1 MRITSTKNAGYNSL
15 PEIAAAPKNY
25 YQNLLYPQKI
35 YDLRYAY
42 FISIIMKKSR
52 VDAAAAAVKSKAVAP
67 KPNPRWG
74 REEETE
80 IFAKKVRLFRQG
92 KISDDDFRRFRLQH
106 GAYGSRLRMDY
117 SMVRIKVPGGEMTP
131 EQIEKIASLSE
142 AFSIGSAHVS
152 TRQNIQLHWV
162 QLEDVSE
169 VMRGLVEV
177 GLTTREA
184 CGNTVRNV
192 MCSHFA
198 GVCPSEAFDATPY
211 AKAIARFL
219 LRNPMC
225 QNLPRKFKIN
235 FACCDSHGLVR
246 IADIGLV
253 PAVKKVPLSSSPSST
268 QKTTEE
274 NERSDTIRGFKIYLG
289 GGLGAASFIGHL
301 LEDFTP
307 EERILAT
314 CMATIRLF
322 DRHGNRENMARN
334 RMRYLVHEMGWEK
347 FQRMVLKERSIVEMT
362 TSYST
367 EQLFDVKS
375 HEDTGLVLQQ
385 QQQQQQQSNASAS
398 RIMVAATNTRPT
410 KLPMLNGNITK
421 DSPAFDRWLHTNA
434 VPQKQ
439 ERYFTVFITLGA
451 GDITASQLRVL
462 ASAIRDYSAEGV
474 ARNTPQQNFAL
485 RYVRETDLPNLYE
498 RLASAGLSNPGAL
511 TIASAVGCS
520 GTTSCNLAITN
531 SHRLA
536 KEVQRKFLELRLD
549 TDDSLRDATI
559 KISGCPNS
567 CGQHEIATI
576 GFFGGATRMNN
587 TMTPTYTM
595 LFGGSAGEAG
605 ELGRA
610 IMRVPAKR
618 VIDTTLKII
627 ELYKNERGQVEVA
640 TAASPSGGLGDGDKD
655 DDDDSEEKNYH
666 QYETLHQWIIR
677 LVKGQ
682 GSGSIKN
689 IEDMKAALTEVT
701 QLPSPEQNSDA
712 YQDYGSDSR
721 FTAKTARGEC
731 AA

>member
-1 MRITSTKNAGYNSL
+1 
-15 PEIAAAPKNY
+15 
-25 YQNLLYPQKI
+25 
-35 YDLRYAY
+35 
-42 FISIIMKKSR
+42 MKKSR
-52 VDAAAAAVKSKAVAP
+52 VSASSVRSKPAAPAM
-67 KPNPRWG
+67 PNPRWG

-80 IFAKKVRLFRQG
+80 IFAKNVRLFRQG

-117 SMVRIKVPGGEMTP
+117 SMVRIKVPGGEITP
-131 EQIEKIASLSE
+131 EQLEKIASLSE

-184 CGNTVRNV
+184 CGNSVRNV

-198 GVCPSEAFDATPY
+198 GVCPNEAFDSTPY

-246 IADIGLV
+246 VADIGLV
-253 PAVKKVPLSSSPSST
+253 PAVKSST
-268 QKTTEE
+268 Q
-274 NERSDTIRGFKIYLG
+274 NDGQTIRGFKIYLG

-307 EERILAT
+307 EERLLAT

-334 RMRYLVHEMGWEK
+334 RMRYLVHEMGWER
-347 FQRMVLKERSIVEMT
+347 FQKMVLKERSIVEMT

-367 EQLFDVKS
+367 MQLFDVKS
-375 HEDTGLVLQQ
+375 HEDTRPLPKT
-385 QQQQQQQSNASAS
+385 
-398 RIMVAATNTRPT
+398 ITTIAATTRT
-410 KLPMLNGNITK
+410 MMKLPMINVKVTK
-421 DSPAFDRWLHTNA
+421 DSPGFERWLHSNA

-439 ERYFTVFITLGA
+439 EGYFTAFITLGA

-485 RYVRETDLPNLYE
+485 RYVRKTDLPNLYE
-498 RLASAGLSNPGAL
+498 KLTSAGLANPGAL

-536 KEVQRKFLELRLD
+536 KEVQRKFLELGLD
-549 TDDSLRDATI
+549 VDDSLRDATI

-610 IMRVPAKR
+610 VMRVPAKR

-627 ELYKNERGQVEVA
+627 EIYKRERA
-640 TAASPSGGLGDGDKD
+640 TTTTTTSTATTEAD
-655 DDDDSEEKNYH
+655 N
-666 QYETLHQWIIR
+666 YETLHEWIIR
-677 LVKGQ
+677 LTKGQ

-689 IEDMKAALTEVT
+689 LEDMKAALAEII
-701 QLPSPEQNSDA
+701 QLPPPQENIEV

-721 FTAKTARGEC
+721 FSAKTARGEC

>member
-1 MRITSTKNAGYNSL
+1 
-15 PEIAAAPKNY
+15 
-25 YQNLLYPQKI
+25 
-35 YDLRYAY
+35 
-42 FISIIMKKSR
+42 MKKFR
-52 VDAAAAAVKSKAVAP
+52 GDAAAVKSKAAGP

-117 SMVRIKVPGGEMTP
+117 SMIRIKVPGGEITP

-184 CGNTVRNV
+184 CGNSVRNV

-235 FACCDSHGLVR
+235 FSCCDSHGLVR

-253 PAVKKVPLSSSPSST
+253 PAVKKVSSSSPSPSSSSSSST
-268 QKTTEE
+268 QTTEE
-274 NERSDTIRGFKIYLG
+274 NERSETIRGFKIYLG

-307 EERILAT
+307 EDRLLAT

-367 EQLFDVKS
+367 QQLFDVKS
-375 HEDTGLVLQQ
+375 HEDTGLVVLQLQQ
-385 QQQQQQQSNASAS
+385 QPQPNSSGSKMMSATT
-398 RIMVAATNTRPT
+398 ITRPT
-410 KLPMLNGNITK
+410 KLPMMNGNITK
-421 DSPAFDRWLHTNA
+421 DSPGFERWLHTNA
-434 VPQKQ
+434 VAQKQ
-439 ERYFTVFITLGA
+439 EGYVTVFITLGA

-485 RYVRETDLPNLYE
+485 RYVREINLPNLYE
-498 RLASAGLSNPGAL
+498 RLASAGLANPGAL

-536 KEVQRKFLELRLD
+536 KEVQRKFLELGLD

-605 ELGRA
+605 ELGKA
-610 IMRVPAKR
+610 VMRVPAKR

-627 ELYKNERGQVEVA
+627 ELYKSQRSQVAIA
-640 TAASPSGGLGDGDKD
+640 TDLGSVDRNSGDNAKDKND
-655 DDDDSEEKNYH
+655 DH
-666 QYETLHQWIIR
+666 YETLHDWIMR
-677 LVKGQ
+677 LVRGQ
-682 GSGSIKN
+682 GSGSINN
-689 IEDMKAALTEVT
+689 IEDMKAALAEVI
-701 QLPSPEQNSDA
+701 QLPSPEQNPDV

-721 FTAKTARGEC
+721 FIAKTARGEC

>member
-1 MRITSTKNAGYNSL
+1 
-15 PEIAAAPKNY
+15 
-25 YQNLLYPQKI
+25 
-35 YDLRYAY
+35 
-42 FISIIMKKSR
+42 MKKSR
-52 VDAAAAAVKSKAVAP
+52 VSASAVKSKSATP

-117 SMVRIKVPGGEMTP
+117 SMVRIKVPGGEITP
-131 EQIEKIASLSE
+131 EQLEKIASLSE

-184 CGNTVRNV
+184 CGNSVRNV

-235 FACCDSHGLVR
+235 FSCCDSHGLVR
-246 IADIGLV
+246 VADIGLV
-253 PAVKKVPLSSSPSST
+253 PTVRKLSSL
-268 QKTTEE
+268 TTTSE
-274 NERSDTIRGFKIYLG
+274 NSGEMIRGFKIYLG

-307 EERILAT
+307 EDRLLAT

-347 FQRMVLKERSIVEMT
+347 FQKMVLKERSIVEMT
-362 TSYST
+362 TSHST
-367 EQLFDVKS
+367 AQLFDVKS
-375 HEDTGLVLQQ
+375 HEDTRLLPK
-385 QQQQQQQSNASAS
+385 AP
-398 RIMVAATNTRPT
+398 RTMT
-410 KLPMLNGNITK
+410 KLPMLNVKVTM
-421 DSPAFDRWLHTNA
+421 DSPAFERWLHTNA

-439 ERYFTVFITLGA
+439 EGYFTAFITLGA
-451 GDITASQLRVL
+451 GDITASQLRIL
-462 ASAIRDYSAEGV
+462 ASAIRDYSVEAV

-485 RYVRETDLPNLYE
+485 RYVRETDLLNLYE
-498 RLASAGLSNPGAL
+498 KLASAGLANPGAL

-536 KEVQRKFLELRLD
+536 KEVQRKFLELGLD
-549 TDDSLRDATI
+549 IDDSLQDATI

-605 ELGRA
+605 ELGKA
-610 IMRVPAKR
+610 VMRVPAKR
-618 VIDTTLKII
+618 VIDTALKII
-627 ELYKNERGQVEVA
+627 ELYKNERAAAAA
-640 TAASPSGGLGDGDKD
+640 TGD
-655 DDDDSEEKNYH
+655 DDGADH
-666 QYETLHQWIIR
+666 HETLHQWIIR
-677 LVKGQ
+677 LIKGQ
-682 GSGSIKN
+682 GTGSIKN
-689 IEDMKAALTEVT
+689 IEDMKATLTQVI
-701 QLPSPEQNSDA
+701 QLPSPQQNPDD
-712 YQDYGSDSR
+712 YRDYGSDSH

>member
-1 MRITSTKNAGYNSL
+1 
-15 PEIAAAPKNY
+15 
-25 YQNLLYPQKI
+25 
-35 YDLRYAY
+35 
-42 FISIIMKKSR
+42 MKKSR
-52 VDAAAAAVKSKAVAP
+52 RLAATVSSKASSSSRPP

-80 IFAKKVRLFRQG
+80 MFANKVKLFRQG

-106 GAYGSRLRMDY
+106 GAYSSRLRMDY
-117 SMVRIKVPGGEMTP
+117 SMIRIKVPGGEITP

-184 CGNTVRNV
+184 CGNSVRNV

-198 GVCPSEAFDATPY
+198 GVCPNEPFDSTPY
-211 AKAIARFL
+211 SKAIARFL
-219 LRNPMC
+219 LRNPIC

-235 FACCDSHGLVR
+235 FSCCDEHGLVR

-253 PAVKKVPLSSSPSST
+253 PATITRRKAIADKSSSQSSSSSSAA
-268 QKTTEE
+268 E
-274 NERSDTIRGFKIYLG
+274 NGGGDDGDNNSETIRGFKIYLG

-307 EERILAT
+307 EDRVLAT

-347 FQRMVLKERSIVEMT
+347 FQKRVLKERSIVEMT
-362 TSYST
+362 ISHATA
-367 EQLFDVKS
+367 QLFDVKA
-375 HEDTGLVLQQ
+375 HEDTSQQ
-385 QQQQQQQSNASAS
+385 QQQQQQLLLLQKSSNGRSITTENQKKA
-398 RIMVAATNTRPT
+398 IT
-410 KLPMLNGNITK
+410 KLPMLEGKKITS
-421 DSPAFDRWLHTNA
+421 DSSGFEHWLHTNA
-434 VPQKQ
+434 VPQRQ
-439 ERYFTVFITLGA
+439 EGYYTVFITLGA
-451 GDITASQLRVL
+451 GDITASQLRTL
-462 ASAIRDYSAEGV
+462 ASTIRDYCAEGA

-485 RYVRETDLPNLYE
+485 RYVQESDLPKLYE
-498 RLASAGLSNPGAL
+498 KLASAGLANPGAL

-536 KEVQRKFLELRLD
+536 KEVQRKFLELGLD
-549 TDDSLRDATI
+549 IDDSLRDATV

-576 GFFGGATRMNN
+576 GFFGGASRMNN

-605 ELGRA
+605 ELGKA
-610 IMRVPAKR
+610 VMRVPAKR
-618 VIDTTLKII
+618 VVDTILKII
-627 ELYKNERGQVEVA
+627 EIYKKETDSSELR
-640 TAASPSGGLGDGDKD
+640 AADGDGGNDGAEGSSISD
-655 DDDDSEEKNYH
+655 NNNNNNNNNPNH
-666 QYETLHQWIIR
+666 ETLHQWIVH
-677 LVKGQ
+677 LTKGQ
-682 GSGSIKN
+682 GGGNIKN
-689 IEDMKAALTEVT
+689 IEDMKTALTQVI
-701 QLPSPEQNSDA
+701 QLPSPQQNPDD
-712 YQDYGSDSR
+712 YRDYGSDSQ
-721 FTAKTARGEC
+721 FSAKTARGEC

>member
-1 MRITSTKNAGYNSL
+1 
-15 PEIAAAPKNY
+15 
-25 YQNLLYPQKI
+25 
-35 YDLRYAY
+35 
-42 FISIIMKKSR
+42 MKKSR
-52 VDAAAAAVKSKAVAP
+52 RVAAAINSKPVTP

-80 IFAKKVRLFRQG
+80 IFANKVRLFRQG

-117 SMVRIKVPGGEMTP
+117 SMVRIKVPGGEITP
-131 EQIEKIASLSE
+131 EQLEKIASLSE

-184 CGNTVRNV
+184 CGNSVRNV

-198 GVCPSEAFDATPY
+198 GVCPSEAFDSTPY
-211 AKAIARFL
+211 SKAIARFL

-235 FACCDSHGLVR
+235 FSCCDNHGLVR

-253 PAVKKVPLSSSPSST
+253 PAIKSST
-268 QKTTEE
+268 E
-274 NERSDTIRGFKIYLG
+274 NDSGETIRGFKIYLG

-301 LEDFTP
+301 LEDFTS
-307 EERILAT
+307 EDRVLAT

-322 DRHGNRENMARN
+322 DRHGNRQNMARN
-334 RMRYLVHEMGWEK
+334 RMRYLVHEIGWEK
-347 FQRMVLKERSIVEMT
+347 FQKMVLQERSIVEMT
-362 TSYST
+362 TSHST
-367 EQLFDVKS
+367 AQLYDVKS
-375 HEDTGLVLQQ
+375 HEDTRQLLPK
-385 QQQQQQQSNASAS
+385 AP
-398 RIMVAATNTRPT
+398 RIMS
-410 KLPMLNGNITK
+410 KLPMLNLKVTK
-421 DSPAFDRWLHTNA
+421 DSSGFDRWLHTNA

-439 ERYFTVFITLGA
+439 EGYFTAFITLGA
-451 GDITASQLRVL
+451 GDITASQLRIL
-462 ASAIRDYSAEGV
+462 ASAIRDYSAEAV
-474 ARNTPQQNFAL
+474 ARNTAHQNFAL

-498 RLASAGLSNPGAL
+498 KLASAGLANPGAL

-536 KEVQRKFLELRLD
+536 KEVQRKFLELGLD
-549 TDDSLRDATI
+549 IDDSLRDSTI

-605 ELGRA
+605 ELGKA
-610 IMRVPAKR
+610 VMRVPAKR
-618 VIDTTLKII
+618 VIDTALKII
-627 ELYKNERGQVEVA
+627 ELYKKERGVA
-640 TAASPSGGLGDGDKD
+640 AAATDDNGGGDGND
-655 DDDDSEEKNYH
+655 N
-666 QYETLHQWIIR
+666 ETLHQWIIR

-689 IEDMKAALTEVT
+689 IEDMKAALGQVI
-701 QLPSPEQNSDA
+701 QLPPSPQENPDD
-712 YQDYGSDSR
+712 YRDYGSDSS

>member
-1 MRITSTKNAGYNSL
+1 
-15 PEIAAAPKNY
+15 
-25 YQNLLYPQKI
+25 
-35 YDLRYAY
+35 
-42 FISIIMKKSR
+42 MKKSR
-52 VDAAAAAVKSKAVAP
+52 RVAAAINSKPVTP

-74 REEETE
+74 RESETE
-80 IFAKKVRLFRQG
+80 IFANKVRLFRQG

-117 SMVRIKVPGGEMTP
+117 SMVRIKVPGGEITP
-131 EQIEKIASLSE
+131 EQLEKIASLSE

-235 FACCDSHGLVR
+235 FSCCDSHGLVR
-246 IADIGLV
+246 VADIGLV
-253 PAVKKVPLSSSPSST
+253 PTVKKLSSSSST
-268 QKTTEE
+268 TTTTTENSGE
-274 NERSDTIRGFKIYLG
+274 TIRGFKIYLG

-301 LEDFTP
+301 LEDFTS
-307 EERILAT
+307 EDRLLAT

-347 FQRMVLKERSIVEMT
+347 FQKMALKERSIVEMT
-362 TSYST
+362 TSLST
-367 EQLFDVKS
+367 AKLFNVREEEERCLSKS
-375 HEDTGLVLQQ
+375 MNMT
-385 QQQQQQQSNASAS
+385 S
-398 RIMVAATNTRPT
+398 
-410 KLPMLNGNITK
+410 KLPMLNEQVTHHQE
-421 DSPAFDRWLHTNA
+421 SPAYKRWLHTNV

-439 ERYFTVFITLGA
+439 EGYFTVFVTLGA
-451 GDITASQLRVL
+451 GDITANQLRVL
-462 ASAIRDYSAEGV
+462 ARSIHEFSAETA
-474 ARNTPQQNFAL
+474 ARNTPQQNFAI
-485 RYVRETDLPNLYE
+485 RYVKGSDLADFYN
-498 RLASAGLSNPGAL
+498 RLASIGLANPGAL
-511 TIASAVGCS
+511 TIASPVGCS

-536 KEVQRKFLELRLD
+536 KEVQRKLLELEFD
-549 TDDSLRDATI
+549 TDDSLRDSTI

-576 GFFGGATRMNN
+576 GFFGGASRIGSAMA
-587 TMTPTYTM
+587 PTYTM
-595 LFGGSAGEAG
+595 LFGGSDGEYG
-605 ELGRA
+605 ELGKA

-618 VIDTTLKII
+618 VIDIIRKII
-627 ELYKNERGQVEVA
+627 DVYKQER
-640 TAASPSGGLGDGDKD
+640 
-655 DDDDSEEKNYH
+655 NNN
-666 QYETLHQWIIR
+666 ETLSQWINKIV
-677 LVKGQ
+677 LGEGK
-682 GSGSIKN
+682 GSIKN
-689 IEDMKAALTEVT
+689 IENIKAILLPVT
-701 QLPSPEQNSDA
+701 QLAPIEQDPES
-712 YQDYGSDSR
+712 YRDYGNDVKFS
-721 FTAKTARGEC
+721 AKTARGEC

>member
-1 MRITSTKNAGYNSL
+1 
-15 PEIAAAPKNY
+15 
-25 YQNLLYPQKI
+25 
-35 YDLRYAY
+35 
-42 FISIIMKKSR
+42 MKKTSKAS
-52 VDAAAAAVKSKAVAP
+52 AAAAAINSKHATP

-80 IFAKKVRLFRQG
+80 MFAKKVRLFRQG

-117 SMVRIKVPGGEMTP
+117 SMIRIKVPGGEITP
-131 EQIEKIASLSE
+131 EQLEKIASLSE

-184 CGNTVRNV
+184 CGNSVRNV

-198 GVCPSEAFDATPY
+198 GVCPSEAFDSTPY
-211 AKAIARFL
+211 SKAIARFL

-235 FACCDSHGLVR
+235 FSCCDNHGLVR

-253 PAVKKVPLSSSPSST
+253 PAIKSST
-268 QKTTEE
+268 TENGGGDGDE
-274 NERSDTIRGFKIYLG
+274 TIRGFKIYLG

-301 LEDFTP
+301 LEDFTS
-307 EERILAT
+307 EDRVLAT

-322 DRHGNRENMARN
+322 DRHGNRQNMARN
-334 RMRYLVHEMGWEK
+334 RMRYLVHETGWEK
-347 FQRMVLKERSIVEMT
+347 FQKMVLQERSIVEMT
-362 TSYST
+362 TSHST
-367 EQLFDVKS
+367 AQLYDVKS
-375 HEDTGLVLQQ
+375 HEDTRQLLPK
-385 QQQQQQQSNASAS
+385 AP
-398 RIMVAATNTRPT
+398 RIMT
-410 KLPMLNGNITK
+410 KLPMLNSKVTK
-421 DSPAFDRWLHTNA
+421 DSPGFDRWLHTNA

-439 ERYFTVFITLGA
+439 EGYFTAFITLGA
-451 GDITASQLRVL
+451 GDITASQLRML
-462 ASAIRDYSAEGV
+462 ASAIRDYSAEAV
-474 ARNTPQQNFAL
+474 ARNTAHQNFAL
-485 RYVRETDLPNLYE
+485 RYVRETDLPKLYE
-498 RLASAGLSNPGAL
+498 KLASAGLANPGAL

-536 KEVQRKFLELRLD
+536 KEVQRKFLELGLD
-549 TDDSLRDATI
+549 IDDSLRDATI

-605 ELGRA
+605 ELGKA
-610 IMRVPAKR
+610 VMRVPAKR

-627 ELYKNERGQVEVA
+627 EIYKKERA
-640 TAASPSGGLGDGDKD
+640 TATTTTASGGDSSTRGSSDDGD
-655 DDDDSEEKNYH
+655 
-666 QYETLHQWIIR
+666 TLHQWIIR
-677 LVKGQ
+677 LVKGE

-689 IEDMKAALTEVT
+689 IEDMKAALGQVI
-701 QLPSPEQNSDA
+701 QLPPSPQQNPDD
-712 YQDYGSDSR
+712 YRDYGSDSY

>member
-1 MRITSTKNAGYNSL
+1 MYI
-15 PEIAAAPKNY
+15 
-25 YQNLLYPQKI
+25 LY
-35 YDLRYAY
+35 R
-42 FISIIMKKSR
+42 IMKKSR
-52 VDAAAAAVKSKAVAP
+52 VAAAVNSKRAAP

-80 IFAKKVRLFRQG
+80 IFAQKVRLFRQG

-117 SMVRIKVPGGEMTP
+117 SMVRIKVPGGEITP
-131 EQIEKIASLSE
+131 EQLEKIASLSE

-169 VMRGLVEV
+169 VMRGLVEA

-184 CGNTVRNV
+184 CGNTIRNV
-192 MCSHFA
+192 MCSHFS
-198 GVCPSEAFDATPY
+198 GVCPNEAFDATPY
-211 AKAIARFL
+211 AKAIARFF

-235 FACCDSHGLVR
+235 FSCCNSHGLVR
-246 IADIGLV
+246 VADIGLV
-253 PAVKKVPLSSSPSST
+253 PAVMAS
-268 QKTTEE
+268 E
-274 NERSDTIRGFKIYLG
+274 NGETIRGFKIYLG

-307 EERILAT
+307 EDRLLAT
-314 CMATIRLF
+314 CMATVRLF

-347 FQRMVLKERSIVEMT
+347 FQKMALKERSIVEMT
-362 TSYST
+362 SSYST
-367 EQLFDVKS
+367 VQLFDVKS
-375 HEDTGLVLQQ
+375 HQDTRQMPPKV
-385 QQQQQQQSNASAS
+385 S
-398 RIMVAATNTRPT
+398 RMMT
-410 KLPMLNGNITK
+410 KLPMLNVKITK
-421 DSPAFDRWLHTNA
+421 DSSEIERWLHTNA

-439 ERYFTVFITLGA
+439 EGYFTVFITLGA
-451 GDITASQLRVL
+451 GDITASQLRIL
-462 ASAIRDYSAEGV
+462 ASVIRDYSAEGV
-474 ARNTPQQNFAL
+474 ARNTPHQNFAV
-485 RYVRETDLPNLYE
+485 RYVRGIDLRQFYE
-498 RLASAGLSNPGAL
+498 KLASAGLANPGAL

-536 KEVQRKFLELRLD
+536 KEVQRKFLEIGLD
-549 TDDSLRDATI
+549 IDDSLRDATI

-595 LFGGSAGEAG
+595 LFGGSAGEDG
-605 ELGRA
+605 ELGKA
-610 IMRVPAKR
+610 VMRVPAKR

-627 ELYKNERGQVEVA
+627 ELFKKE
-640 TAASPSGGLGDGDKD
+640 GG
-655 DDDDSEEKNYH
+655 S
-666 QYETLHQWIIR
+666 QETLHQWIIR
-677 LVKGQ
+677 LTKGQ

-689 IEDMKAALTEVT
+689 LEDMKAALGEVV
-701 QLPSPEQNSDA
+701 QLPSPQESPDA
-712 YQDYGSDSR
+712 YRDYGSDSH